1 MAAPP
6 PQSPDVERR
15 LHLAI
20 HGLSERAPML
30 SAARTFLPRQTIAIV
45 STLAVVVGLAVLWPW
60 ITLPALVGLTIVIYL
75 STILFRVSLLYHAVR
90 HPSIEIISDAEA
102 RATPD
107 WVLPVYT
114 VLIPCYR
121 EAEVLAQILVGL
133 EQIEYPRDR
142 LDIKL
147 LLEEDDVETIQAA
160 RSLRADRLCELVV
173 VPAADPR
180 TKPKALNYGLQ
191 SARGLYVTIF
201 DAEDRP
207 DPLQLRKAA
216 IALQRAPSDIACLQA
231 ELAYWNADQNI
242 ITRWFTLEYELWFR
256 QFLPGLS
263 RMEAPLPLGGTSNHF
278 SREVLVRAGAWDPYN
293 VTEDADL
300 GVRLHRLGYRT
311 GMLGSITYEE
321 ANSDF
326 VNWVKQ
332 RSRWYKGYLQTWLVH
347 MRQPVQL
354 LREVGLRGFLRFNLF
369 VGGTPTLALLNP
381 VFWALTILWFLLKP
395 AFILEL
401 LPAPVY
407 YSSLLAWLLGNFF
420 FLYTFVVAAHHHPER
435 RVFTAA
441 LLAPLYWVAM
451 SLAAAK
457 AFLQLVFTPQY
468 WEKTQHGLA
477 KGAEAAPETGGAA

>member
-1 MAAPP
+1 M
-6 PQSPDVERR
+6 ERR

-30 SAARTFLPRQTIAIV
+30 SAERTFLPRQTIAIV
-45 STLAVVVGLAVLWPW
+45 GTLAVLVVLAVLWPW
-60 ITLPALVGLTIVIYL
+60 ITLPALMGLTVVIYL
-75 STILFRVSLLYHAVR
+75 STIMFRVSLLYHAVR
-90 HPSIEIISDAEA
+90 HPSVEIISDAEA
-102 RATPD
+102 RAMPD
-107 WVLPVYT
+107 TALPVYT

-121 EAEVLAQILVGL
+121 EAEILEQILVGL
-133 EQIEYPRDR
+133 DQIEYPKDR

-147 LLEEDDVETIQAA
+147 LLEEDDVETIGAA
-160 RSLRADRLCELVV
+160 RALGAERLCELVV
-173 VPAADPR
+173 VPAAEPR

-216 IALQRAPSDIACLQA
+216 IALQRAPADVACLQA

-278 SREVLVRAGAWDPYN
+278 SREVLVRSGAWDPYN

-311 GMLGSITYEE
+311 GMLGSVTYEE

-369 VGGTPTLALLNP
+369 VGGTPALALLNP
-381 VFWALTILWFLLKP
+381 VFWGLTILWFLLKP

-407 YSSLLAWLLGNFF
+407 YASLLAWLLGNFF
-420 FLYTFVVAAHHHPER
+420 FLYTFVVAAYHHPEK

-477 KGAEAAPETGGAA
+477 KGAATGTGTGTEAENGG